1 MMKAIVVNKFG
12 GPESMELID
21 FKDPVPNS
29 DQILVTTRMIGVN
42 YSDTNQTENNY
53 LVQSLPPVIPG
64 AEASFIIDGK
74 LFVGHTSSG
83 AYAEKVLVNKDKM
96 FEVPDGVSE
105 EEALSVMF
113 QGTTA
118 YGIVNYICGIKSG
131 DLVLING
138 ASSAVGMIMIQ
149 LCKLSGA
156 KVIGITS
163 GQKKIDFIKTLGA
176 DFVCLDNMTDVRNL
190 IKSIGVRPDFIIESY
205 GGKNFMSYYALLNP
219 GGHICSY
226 GSSSRENLPVIDLR
240 ELLKDSKTISGFW
253 GAKIFQDKSK
263 LNFSIETLFNLIK
276 NKKIKIFV
284 GEVMDL
290 KDARVMHEKIRL
302 RDTLGKLILKNSFS
316 DEIKDGI

>member
-64 AEASFIIDGK
+64 AEASFSIDGK

-105 EEALSVMF
+105 QEALSVMF

-118 YGIVNYICGIKSG
+118 YGIIKYICGIKPG

-149 LCKLSGA
+149 LCKIYGA

-163 GQKKIDFIKTLGA
+163 STKKIEFVKSLGA
-176 DFVCLDNMTDVRNL
+176 DFVCLNSMSDIRNL
-190 IKSIGVRPDFIIESY
+190 IKVIGSRPDFIIESY
-205 GGKNFMSYYALLNP
+205 GGKSFMDYYSLLNP

-226 GSSSRENLPVIDLR
+226 GSSSRENLPSINLR
-240 ELLKDSKTISGFW
+240 ELLKDSKIVSGFW
-253 GAKIFQDKSK
+253 GSRIFQDTDK
-263 LNFSIETLFNLIK
+263 LSISIETLFNLIK
-276 NKKIKIFV
+276 NKKIEIFI

-290 KDARVMHEKIRL
+290 KDARTMHEKIRL
-302 RDTLGKLILKNSFS
+302 RDTLGKLILKNNFNC
-316 DEIKDGI
+316 EIKDGI